1 MKIKKIILI
10 FLLFPIF
17 VLSQS
22 KTVTGLVNDE
32 NSSPLPGATV
42 QLKGSE
48 TVGAI
53 TDFDGN
59 FTISIPSDSNQV
71 LIVSYIGYLNEE
83 VDVSNQISITVNLQ
97 PDTEALEEVVV
108 VGYGTVLKR
117 DLTGSVSSVKIED
130 DVSRAAATVDQL
142 LQGRAA
148 GVQVTQNA
156 ANPNSGV
163 SVRIRG
169 TNSLRGNNEP
179 LYVIDGVIISSA
191 GEDVGAV
198 GGNNTGQDPQSGLNG
213 INPRDIERIEIL
225 KDASATAIYGSRG
238 ANGVVLITTKSG
250 SKEDGKGKFNAY
262 FTTSISEIT
271 ETYDMLDGVGY
282 ANYSNA
288 ARALAGESP
297 RYTVQGDNVFT
308 YLTNPDGT
316 PSTNVDTTPNTLYDW
331 QDYIY
336 KQGISS
342 NLGLTFS
349 GASDAGDYYL
359 SAGFND
365 MNGLIDNAAFKTT
378 DLRLNL
384 NYDINEKL
392 RVEARFSA
400 FFSESDFAE
409 GGDLIGGDQ
418 SFVQQTVTY
427 NPIRANG
434 LDDLSDFFDDNAL
447 SNPISWI
454 DDFTDESK
462 ENRMIASLAIKY
474 KFNIPGLQYEF
485 RVGGNLRDKDRTR
498 FYGLTTWQGANAN
511 GLYQQTKLN
520 ALTYQANNF
529 LRYNRNI
536 NRNHRVNATLG
547 VTYDVRDV
555 SNSTYAVQDFVTA
568 QLGTAQPFLGQ
579 VISSPL
585 LLRAADQQLF
595 SVLGRLNYTFKNKYV
610 ITASFRRD
618 GVSKFSEDNR
628 YGFFP
633 SFAFAWRAGSEKFIQ
648 NLDFFSSLKFR
659 AGWGQIGNHGIG
671 PYGTLP
677 NYGASSSLY
686 GTPTNGTT
694 VPIVLSNIAN
704 PDLTWETTEQL
715 NIGVDFGFNN
725 GKITGT
731 FDIYDKDTKDLLQQT
746 PIPTSSGFSNM
757 LINRGT
763 LQNKGVEL
771 GLDVTVFDK
780 GDFNLSVGGNI
791 AFNKTEIQNLGLT
804 AGDVL
809 LDNGNGAYGVQQVPS
824 YLGNV
829 PSRGNSIKFPLNIF
843 LEGQETALFY
853 GWKTDGIF
861 KSGDTMYRINGSMSQ
876 PGDIKVL
883 DLNGDGEVDI
893 NDRTIIGNP
902 NPDFIYGFNL
912 NMSYKNFSLRALFN
926 GSQGNDIVNGNMY
939 RFGYAEGTYRNV
951 ISEAWNDRWSSENPD
966 GTYPRLGYSSNLFA
980 AAMDRFVE
988 DGSYLRLKN
997 ITLNYDV
1004 PMSSDNFINSAN
1016 VYVTGSNLFTWTNY
1030 SGYDPEITTFMYD
1043 GLIQGVDWNNKPNS
1057 RSILV
1062 GVNLTF

>member
-434 LDDLSDFFDDNAL
+434 LDDVSDFFDDNAL

-731 FDIYDKDTKDLLQQT
+731 VDIYDKDTKDLLQQT

-1004 PMSSDNFINSAN
+1004 PMRSDNFINSAN

>member
-1004 PMSSDNFINSAN
+1004 PMRSDNFINSAN

>member
-10 FLLFPIF
+10 FLLFPMF
-17 VLSQS
+17 VLSQN

-48 TVGAI
+48 SIGAI

-59 FTISIPSDSNQV
+59 FTISIPSNSDQI
-71 LIVSYIGYLNEE
+71 LIISYIGYLNEE
-83 VDVSNQISITVNLQ
+83 INVTNQISINVNLQ

-191 GEDVGAV
+191 GEDVSAV
-198 GGNNTGQDPQSGLNG
+198 GTGNTGQDPQSGLNG

-271 ETYDMLDGVGY
+271 KTYDMLDGVGY

-288 ARALAGESP
+288 ARAAAGESP
-297 RYTVQGDNVFT
+297 RYTVQGDNVFS

-316 PSTNVDTTPNTLYDW
+316 PSDSVDTTPNLLYDW

-336 KQGISS
+336 QQGISS

-365 MNGLIDNAAFKTT
+365 MNGLIDNASFKTT

-434 LDDLSDFFDDNAL
+434 LDDLSDFYDDNAL

-474 KFNIPGLQYEF
+474 KFNVPGLQYEF

-595 SVLGRLNYTFKNKYV
+595 SVLGRVNYTFKNKYV

-648 NLDFFSSLKFR
+648 NLDLFSSLKFR

-686 GTPTNGTT
+686 GTPSNGTT

-704 PDLTWETTEQL
+704 PDLTWETTQQL

-731 FDIYDKDTKDLLQQT
+731 IDIYDKDTKDLLQQT

-763 LQNKGVEL
+763 LQNKGLEL
-771 GLDVTVFDK
+771 GLDVTVVEK
-780 GDFNLSVGGNI
+780 GDFNLSLGGNI

-804 AGDVL
+804 PGDVL
-809 LDNGNGAYGVQQVPS
+809 MDNGNGVYGVQEIPS

-861 KSGDTMYRINGSMSQ
+861 QSGDTMYRINGSMSQ

-883 DLNGDGEVDI
+883 DLNGDGQVDI

-902 NPDFIYGFNL
+902 NPDFIYGINL
-912 NMSYKNFSLRALFN
+912 NMSYKRFNLRALFN

-951 ISEAWNDRWSSENPD
+951 LSEAWNDRWSSENPD
-966 GTYPRLGYSSNLFA
+966 GSYPRLGYSSNLFA

-1004 PMSSDNFINSAN
+1004 PLSSDNFINSAN

-1057 RSILV
+1057 RSVLV

>member
-1 MKIKKIILI
+1 M
-10 FLLFPIF
+10 F
-17 VLSQS
+17 VLSQN

-48 TVGAI
+48 SIGAI

-59 FTISIPSDSNQV
+59 FTISIPSNSDQI
-71 LIVSYIGYLNEE
+71 LIISYIGYLNEE
-83 VDVSNQISITVNLQ
+83 INVTNQISITVNLQ

-191 GEDVGAV
+191 GEDVSAV
-198 GGNNTGQDPQSGLNG
+198 GTGNTGQDPQSGLNG

-271 ETYDMLDGVGY
+271 KTYDMLDGVGY

-288 ARALAGESP
+288 ARAAAGESP
-297 RYTVQGDNVFT
+297 RYTVQGDNVFS

-316 PSTNVDTTPNTLYDW
+316 PSDSVDTTPNLLYDW

-336 KQGISS
+336 QQGISS

-365 MNGLIDNAAFKTT
+365 MNGLIDNASFKTT

-434 LDDLSDFFDDNAL
+434 LDDLSDFYDDNAL

-474 KFNIPGLQYEF
+474 KFNVPGLQYEF

-595 SVLGRLNYTFKNKYV
+595 SVLGRVNYTFKNKYV

-648 NLDFFSSLKFR
+648 NLDLFSSLKFR

-686 GTPTNGTT
+686 GTPSNGTT

-704 PDLTWETTEQL
+704 PDLTWETTQQL

-731 FDIYDKDTKDLLQQT
+731 IDVYDKDTKDLLQQT

-763 LQNKGVEL
+763 LQNKGLEL
-771 GLDVTVFDK
+771 GLDVTVVEK
-780 GDFNLSVGGNI
+780 GDFNLSLGGNI

-804 AGDVL
+804 PGDVL
-809 LDNGNGAYGVQQVPS
+809 MDNGNGVYGVQQIPS

-861 KSGDTMYRINGSMSQ
+861 QSGDTMYRINGSMSQ

-883 DLNGDGEVDI
+883 DLNGDGQVDI

-902 NPDFIYGFNL
+902 NPDFIYGINL
-912 NMSYKNFSLRALFN
+912 NMSYKRFNLRALFN

-951 ISEAWNDRWSSENPD
+951 LSEAWNDRWSSENPD
-966 GTYPRLGYSSNLFA
+966 GSYPRLGYSSNLFA
-980 AAMDRFVE
+980 AAMDRFIE

-1004 PMSSDNFINSAN
+1004 PLSSDNFINSAN

-1057 RSILV
+1057 RSVLV

>member
-349 GASDAGDYYL
+349 GASDDGDYYL

-434 LDDLSDFFDDNAL
+434 LDDVSDFFDDNAL

-731 FDIYDKDTKDLLQQT
+731 VDIYDKDTKDLLQQT

-1004 PMSSDNFINSAN
+1004 PMRSDNFINSAN

>member
-731 FDIYDKDTKDLLQQT
+731 VDIYDKDTKDLLQQT

-763 LQNKGVEL
+763 LQNKGVEV

-780 GDFNLSVGGNI
+780 GDFNFSVGGNI